1 MKFEKKNYLRKREK
15 MIMIKFDINQ
25 GMQLRKQINTKPCKK
40 KKAIIKIMTRFDI
53 KIKGN

>member
-40 KKAIIKIMTRFDI
+40 KSNYKNYD
-53 KIKGN
+53 

>member
-40 KKAIIKIMTRFDI
+40 KAVIKIMTRFDI